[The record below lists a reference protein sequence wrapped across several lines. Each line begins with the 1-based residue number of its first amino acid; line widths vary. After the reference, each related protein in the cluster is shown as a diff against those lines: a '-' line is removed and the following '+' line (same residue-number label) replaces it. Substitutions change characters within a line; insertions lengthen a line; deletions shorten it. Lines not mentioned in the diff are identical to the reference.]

1 MQAIEDVLQID
12 QKVMNFSAFLPG
24 KMLGSNLVIGN
35 TTDYEQIIEL
45 SVDANSYK
53 YNINDIF
60 DRYPETLNVTDSDD
74 ASSQSLPFNLKTLP
88 RNTNGSKKE
97 SMVNSEMKHQSW
109 YIENPVSKELTK
121 RITLKLGPNS

>member
-1 MQAIEDVLQID
+1 MEDVLQID
-12 QKVMNFSAFLPG
+12 QKVMNFNAFLPG
-24 KMLGSNLVIGN
+24 KMLGSNLVIAN

-60 DRYPETLNVTDSDD
+60 ERYPETLNVTDSED
-74 ASSQSLPFNLKTLP
+74 ASSQVLPFNLNTLP

-97 SMVNSEMKHQSW
+97 SIVNSEMKYQSW

>member
-1 MQAIEDVLQID
+1 
-12 QKVMNFSAFLPG
+12 MNFSSFLPG

-60 DRYPETLNVTDSDD
+60 DQYPET
-74 ASSQSLPFNLKTLP
+74 
-88 RNTNGSKKE
+88 
-97 SMVNSEMKHQSW
+97 
-109 YIENPVSKELTK
+109 
-121 RITLKLGPNS
+121 

>member
-1 MQAIEDVLQID
+1 
-12 QKVMNFSAFLPG
+12 MNFSSFLPG

-53 YNINDIF
+53 YNLNDIF
-60 DRYPETLNVTDSDD
+60 DQYPETQNVIDSDD
-74 ASSQSLPFNLKTLP
+74 ASSQSLPFSLKTLP
-88 RNTNGSKKE
+88 RNSNGSKKE

>member
-1 MQAIEDVLQID
+1 
-12 QKVMNFSAFLPG
+12 MNFSSFLAG

-60 DRYPETLNVTDSDD
+60 DQYPETKNAVETDEMSNQSIPFSLLNM
-74 ASSQSLPFNLKTLP
+74 
-88 RNTNGSKKE
+88 TNNSNGAKKE
-97 SMVNSEMKHQSW
+97 SIVNSEMKH
-109 YIENPVSKELTK
+109 
-121 RITLKLGPNS
+121 

>member
-24 KMLGSNLVIGN
+24 KMLGSNLVIAN

-53 YNINDIF
+53 YNISDIF
-60 DRYPETLNVTDSDD
+60 DRYPETLNVIDSED
-74 ASSQSLPFNLKTLP
+74 ASSQALPFNLKMLP